1 MSVFNSCLLYISSGD
16 SPLWHHPAELP
27 EGRGAVQSQ
36 EIWRGK
42 MVSNTATPVV
52 SFSAGGQD
60 NSSTRVSF
68 PVFFSLSFQVSEAQI
83 EASLA
88 QSPASQLSL
97 KPGIKSPYDSGAISL
112 STSDL
117 PLWLKTT
124 TLASKKKKRKTR
136 GHWWRDTFWQNAVTL
151 QLMLQSMDLKKNLTN
166 QFGLALRWGT

>member
-68 PVFFSLSFQVSEAQI
+68 PVFFLVVPGVWSSDRSLPRSEPSQSAVTQTRHQKSI
-83 EASLA
+83 WFWGHFSLHLRPTSVT
-88 QSPASQLSL
+88 QNYNI
-97 KPGIKSPYDSGAISL
+97 GI
-112 STSDL
+112 
-117 PLWLKTT
+117 
-124 TLASKKKKRKTR
+124 KKKKRKTR